1 LDLSLQK
8 TSGIRIVMGI
18 KFYCPNGH
26 KMHVKGFLAGK
37 KGLCPKCGVR
47 VEIPTQSVATPPT
60 QLEISS
66 PVAVGNELSLDAPQP
81 KMASRPSREPVFGFP
96 AEGPAV
102 DDISAETVGEEES
115 PAISLAPP
123 KAVEQADL
131 DSDSSAGVMDIE
143 IDVPMPA
150 ADPLQVPAAGA
161 WYVHLPTGKQLGP
174 VGSDTVREWL
184 DQARIG
190 VDALVWREGWAE
202 WRTVRDAFSTV
213 KSLVPAT
220 EMASAN
226 GVEAP
231 GRGRVET
238 TDLLGQPPGYR
249 RPRSKER
256 FNFTTSLF
264 LLGMAVLLF
273 VLLLFVFFNRKQP
286 AKVSSTGI
294 RVLLALRDT
303 RSTAADFS

>member
-1 LDLSLQK
+1 
-8 TSGIRIVMGI
+8 MGI

-60 QLEISS
+60 QFEFPS
-66 PVAVGNELSLDAPQP
+66 PGAAGNELSLDAPP
-81 KMASRPSREPVFGFP
+81 SKMASRPSREPVFGFP
-96 AEGPAV
+96 AEGPAI
-102 DDISAETVGEEES
+102 DDISAETVGEEGS

-123 KAVEQADL
+123 KAAEQADL

-174 VGSDTVREWL
+174 VGSSTVQEWL

-202 WRTVRDAFSTV
+202 WRTVRDAFSTD
-213 KSLVPAT
+213 KSPVPAT
-220 EMASAN
+220 EIAVAN
-226 GVEAP
+226 AVEAP

-256 FNFTTSLF
+256 FNFTASLF
-264 LLGMAVLLF
+264 LLGMVILLF

-286 AKVSSTGI
+286 TKVSRIETH
-294 RVLLALRDT
+294 RLLATIGT
-303 RSTAADFS
+303 RTTANFS